1 MNTLFI
7 CGGESGTLYFID
19 PCLRGAPALQYEFEA
34 HQATILAL
42 HTRPP
47 RDDGTIYHVV
57 SGDAL
62 GHVQVNLVDVELR
75 CRHPLQAFRL
85 DSAVLQFARLSLS
98 VMGSALRDG
107 TVVCWKEMS
116 SFKEK
121 DQHND
126 EDEEEKNIVIDAHNG
141 EVTHLAALDQLGK
154 VEMVV
159 TASNADQHLRTW
171 RVLHKTGGGKEDII
185 KLEPL
190 HELALQELGIG
201 ALCTSTGMGVSPYG
215 EIALGFGNGRV
226 CVINAH
232 TCRVMNIIPVHGDEV
247 WDVRCAGGGLMV
259 SSSRDR
265 KVSAF
270 RIQVPFS
277 NIEATDVFIHD
288 VGNWVVRVKGT
299 ISRLF
304 MLGFDA
310 HLRVLDMQHD

>member
-1 MNTLFI
+1 LII

-19 PCLRGAPALQYEFEA
+19 PCLRGAPAIQYEFEA
-34 HQATILAL
+34 HRATILAL
-42 HTRPP
+42 YARPP
-47 RDDGTIYHVV
+47 RGDGASYHVV

-85 DSAVLQFARLSLS
+85 DSAILQFARLSLS
-98 VMGSALRDG
+98 IMGSALRDG
-107 TVVCWKEMS
+107 TVVCWKEIS
-116 SFKEK
+116 SCKEN

-126 EDEEEKNIVIDAHNG
+126 EDEEERNVVIDVHAG

-171 RVLHKTGGGKEDII
+171 RVLHKAGGGDGAII
-185 KLEPL
+185 KLDPL

-201 ALCTSTGMGVSPYG
+201 ALCTSTGMGVSPSG
-215 EIALGFGNGRV
+215 EIAIGFGNGRV
-226 CVINAH
+226 CVLNVH
-232 TCRVMNIIPVHGDEV
+232 TCRVINVIPVHGDEV

-265 KVSAF
+265 KVAAF

-277 NIEATDVFIHD
+277 NIEAPDVFLHY
-288 VGNWVVRVKGT
+288 VGNWVVRVKCT

-310 HLRVLDMQHD
+310 QLRVLDMQHD